1 MYVLVTSV
9 ITDKNVVQ
17 QRLVS
22 FTRREYQLIKILLD
36 ILRHTFLNVRTR
48 YLLANISKFHVKQ
61 KHRIPSPPLSYSL
74 SLWDRNYTE
83 LFPAYVKRNP
93 LRHDRTQS
101 ANNLRSKSESY
112 SKSWKKPGLSSII
125 SRPSQRIGTIRM
137 EAQHICDAITDLH
150 NPLHKRTC
158 TARGKPRVHFSQDH
172 ATRVHPA
179 PRIGIGS
186 VQPRL

>member
-1 MYVLVTSV
+1 MYERDIFLQTFPNFTSN
-9 ITDKNVVQ
+9 KNTGF
-17 QRLVS
+17 LP
-22 FTRREYQLIKILLD
+22 LL
-36 ILRHTFLNVRTR
+36 FLT
-48 YLLANISKFHVKQ
+48 L
-61 KHRIPSPPLSYSL
+61 SL
-74 SLWDRNYTE
+74 SFWDRNYTE

-101 ANNLRSKSESY
+101 ANNLHSKSESY